1 MLFCYLYRD
10 YCTALKEF
18 IFTRIIIPLPQ
29 MRSKNKYLPVVIM
42 LLAFCCTGT
51 GSIIYSQAG
60 GGNTWEFLN
69 LTSSARVASLGGKN
83 ISLRD
88 ADLGMIFH
96 NPALL
101 DSTMHNHLVLNYVS
115 YFSGINYGNASWS
128 FHHKRLGSFAAGVH
142 YINYGDFIAADPIG
156 HITGSFRASENSV
169 NLSWSVAMDSLF
181 RFGATVKG
189 ISSSFEQYSSSGVA
203 IDAGINYY
211 NPGRMLSA
219 SFVMKNLGTQLSAWY
234 GGADKEP
241 LPFELQLGLTKQLAH
256 APFRLSVLYQHLQ
269 DFGLNDKPSGVPVPD
284 DRSLYRVIS
293 SELARHLV
301 FGVEFI
307 PVQSLS
313 LRTGYNNLRRHELR
327 IKDRASTAGF
337 SWGFGIQVTRF
348 RISYGQ
354 ARYHLA
360 GSSNH
365 FSVSTNLASFYSS
378 RYAP

>member
-1 MLFCYLYRD
+1 LFCYLYRD
-10 YCTALKEF
+10 LGTAPGELQLNPDNY
-18 IFTRIIIPLPQ
+18 IFFR
-29 MRSKNKYLPVVIM
+29 MKSENKYLPVVII
-42 LLAFCCTGT
+42 LLVLCCTGT
-51 GSIIYSQAG
+51 GSNIYSQAG

-88 ADLGMIFH
+88 GDLNMIFH

-101 DSTMHNHLVLNYVS
+101 DSTMHNHLAINYVS
-115 YFSGINYGNASWS
+115 YFAGINYGYASWS
-128 FHHKRLGSFAAGVH
+128 YHHKRLGSVAAGIH

-156 HITGSFRASENSV
+156 HITGSFMASENSI
-169 NLSWSVAMDSLF
+169 NLSWSVAVDSLF

-189 ISSSFEQYSSSGVA
+189 INSSFEQYNSFGIA
-203 IDAGINYY
+203 IDAGINYF
-211 NPGRMLSA
+211 NPERLLSA

-234 GGADKEP
+234 RGADKEP

-256 APFRLSVLYQHLQ
+256 APFRISIVYQHLQ
-269 DFGLNDKPSGVPVPD
+269 DFGLNDKPSGVSVPE
-284 DRSLYRVIS
+284 DRSLSRIIS
-293 SELARHLV
+293 SEFARHLV
-301 FGVEFI
+301 LGVEFI
-307 PVQSLS
+307 PFQSLS

-378 RYAP
+378 RDTP